1 MKKIDLGQ
9 TLQFLG
15 NAGIIVGILLLVY
28 ELNQNRD
35 LMRAQTRNELS
46 QGLIEILLELTS
58 DEERANLLYRGNDGE
73 DLTDY
78 EYRRYAN
85 MTIVQLR
92 YHENVHYQYR
102 NGLYDEVEFLAQ
114 REQWR
119 NTVFTSEG
127 LVTVF
132 CLIRSGLSP
141 EFVAEI
147 DGLLTTYRCE

>member
-9 TLQFLG
+9 TLQYLG

-35 LMRAQTRNELS
+35 LMRAQTRNDLS

-127 LVTVF
+127 LVNVF